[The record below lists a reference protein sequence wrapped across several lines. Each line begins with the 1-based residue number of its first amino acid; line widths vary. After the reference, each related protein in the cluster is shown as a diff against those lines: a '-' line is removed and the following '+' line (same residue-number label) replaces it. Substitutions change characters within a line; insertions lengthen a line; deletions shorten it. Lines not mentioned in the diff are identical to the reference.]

1 LRIGK
6 INLRLRLLMYRTDFN
21 NLANATVVTEYNG
34 LYSNGNIFC
43 KVIIS
48 EITAKVIIV
57 EHI

>member
-1 LRIGK
+1 
-6 INLRLRLLMYRTDFN
+6 MYRTDFN